1 VGEGEERLLEI
12 APAKITVQ
20 AVSLY
25 QVGYAEQSESARTRR
40 DLPSLLLWPNRGV
53 PALSVFI
60 AARLKFFHLG
70 TRHS

>member
-1 VGEGEERLLEI
+1 VPANI
-12 APAKITVQ
+12 AVQ

-25 QVGYAEQSESARTRR
+25 QVSYAELPEPARSHGA
-40 DLPSLLLWPNRGV
+40 LPSLSPWAGRGV

-60 AARLKFFHLG
+60 AACLKFFHLE